1 LTRSLRDGFKSRAPV
16 RRFHTSAVNDL
27 PISRVTTGRDAVD
40 WSHYGMERP
49 PFRPAVDTTAYF
61 AAPSHEAALAAL
73 AAAFARR
80 EPAVLIDGP
89 SGVGKSI
96 VARKWLDDLLPDV
109 PRALLPNAHADRPGD
124 LLQAILFDLGKPSQG
139 LSEQELRL
147 AVTGHLLDA
156 AAGGFPTVIVIDEA
170 QHLSLAALEELR
182 LLGNLETRQGAA
194 AFAVLVAQPVLREAL
209 RRPSYA
215 LFGDRVAVR
224 QSIEALTIEE
234 SAGYLRH
241 QVQAA
246 GGDPA
251 KVFDAD
257 AVSLLASICG
267 GVPRLLNRAAGL
279 AFELGAEAGA
289 EVIDVEAALEALGR
303 LGIAPPDEDDGP
315 KDAVLLPLP
324 SSGRTGKGKPAEAN
338 ERIATRAPKEKAS
351 RKRSA

>member
-1 LTRSLRDGFKSRAPV
+1 M
-16 RRFHTSAVNDL
+16 
-27 PISRVTTGRDAVD
+27 D

-49 PFRPAVDTTAYF
+49 PFRPAVDTAAYF

-80 EPAVLIDGP
+80 EVAVLIDGP
-89 SGVGKSI
+89 AGVGKSL

-109 PRALLPNAHADRPGD
+109 PRALLPNAHAERPAD
-124 LLQAILFDLGKPSQG
+124 LLQAILFDLGKPYQG
-139 LSEQELRL
+139 LCEQELRL

-194 AFAVLVAQPVLREAL
+194 AFAVLVAQPTLRETL
-209 RRPSYA
+209 RRPSHA
-215 LFGDRVAVR
+215 LFADRVAVR
-224 QSIEALTIEE
+224 CTIEALSEEE

-241 QVQAA
+241 QVRAA

-251 KVFDAD
+251 KVLEGDAITLV
-257 AVSLLASICG
+257 AAACG
-267 GVPRLLNRAAGL
+267 GVPRVLNRAAGL

-289 EVIDVEAALEALGR
+289 EVVDVEAALEALGR
-303 LGIAPPDEDDGP
+303 LGIAPPDEEDGT
-315 KDAVLLPLP
+315 KDAVLLPLA
-324 SSGRTGKGKPAEAN
+324 SGGRAAKSKPAEPN
-338 ERIATRAPKEKAS
+338 ERVGTRAPKEKAS